1 MTRPSLSQTQY
12 TAAHG
17 ERERPSAQPP
27 RAGAFAALQV
37 PYYARLWASGWFWNL
52 TRWMAVFLCSY
63 LVNDLT
69 RSPLLVQLVGAAFF
83 APMFVAGALGGVISD
98 RFDRRRTILVQLLIL
113 IPIGAVMSAVVLAG
127 AVRTWMVYP
136 FMLAVG
142 LGGVIDMTS
151 RRALVYD
158 FVGEERVTN
167 ALALES
173 LSQTGGTML
182 GTLASGAVINF
193 IGIGQAFS
201 LIVLCYVASF
211 LLLLGVPTRRHVH
224 PRRGGVSLL
233 GELLEGF
240 RLARRDRALVSV
252 LGTTVLMNAFYF
264 TFTPLVPVFADRL
277 EVNAFWT
284 GLLASA
290 SGMGAMLGSFLI
302 AARSPRQRGLAY
314 VGGSLVALAF
324 LFVFAAVRWYPA
336 ALVALLLAGMGQAG
350 FVTMQSVLVMS
361 TTGTALR
368 GRAMGL
374 LSMAIGTLPFAMVLL
389 GLVAQQ
395 VGASAAVLGSVVVG
409 IAVLLLWNLLRPEAA
424 RLA

>member
-1 MTRPSLSQTQY
+1 MSTR
-12 TAAHG
+12 
-17 ERERPSAQPP
+17 
-27 RAGAFAALQV
+27 
-37 PYYARLWASGWFWNL
+37 
-52 TRWMAVFLCSY
+52 
-63 LVNDLT
+63 
-69 RSPLLVQLVGAAFF
+69 GAAGSRSWGSCWR
-83 APMFVAGALGGVISD
+83 ASVWHGA
-98 RFDRRRTILVQLLIL
+98 T
-113 IPIGAVMSAVVLAG
+113 
-127 AVRTWMVYP
+127 
-136 FMLAVG
+136 
-142 LGGVIDMTS
+142 
-151 RRALVYD
+151 
-158 FVGEERVTN
+158 
-167 ALALES
+167 
-173 LSQTGGTML
+173 
-182 GTLASGAVINF
+182 
-193 IGIGQAFS
+193 
-201 LIVLCYVASF
+201 
-211 LLLLGVPTRRHVH
+211 
-224 PRRGGVSLL
+224 
-233 GELLEGF
+233 
-240 RLARRDRALVSV
+240 ALVSV

-324 LFVFAAVRWYPA
+324 LFVFAAVRWYPT

-409 IAVLLLWNLLRPEAA
+409 IAALLLWNLLRPEAA